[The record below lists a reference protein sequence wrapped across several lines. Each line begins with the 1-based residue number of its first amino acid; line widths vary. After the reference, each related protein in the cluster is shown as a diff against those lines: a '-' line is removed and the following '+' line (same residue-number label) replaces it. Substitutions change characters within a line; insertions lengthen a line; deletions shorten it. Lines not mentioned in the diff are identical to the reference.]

1 MQKLSDLIKNP
12 SGLDSLENYAGEIP
26 EDKWHVLLTRS
37 RDSDILT
44 QSNWRVALKKLDP
57 SGKSVDVEI
66 HRFGH
71 WACGW
76 WEALCVAK
84 DSEAWETVMEL
95 HESLHDYPVLDEEHY
110 SEMETEEANR
120 VWRDLY
126 TPYQRL
132 EHLRS
137 DYGGTENFHNFAD
150 LMQCVRG
157 AFAPFTNDGYYGII
171 G

>member
-12 SGLDSLENYAGEIP
+12 SGLDSLDNYAGEIP
-26 EDKWHVLLTRS
+26 EEKWHVVLTQS
-37 RDSDILT
+37 RDSEILT
-44 QSNWRVALKKLDP
+44 QSNWAVALEELGGE
-57 SGKSVDVEI
+57 SEHIEI

-84 DSEAWETVMEL
+84 DSEAWETAKEI
-95 HESLHDYPVLDEEHY
+95 HDSLSDYPVLDEGHF
-110 SEMETEEANR
+110 SEMEMEEANR
-120 VWRDLY
+120 IWSDCFDPKERVEL
-126 TPYQRL
+126 
-132 EHLRS
+132 LRS
-137 DYGGTENFHNFAD
+137 EGGTEDFNGFAD

-157 AFAPFTNDGYYGII
+157 AFAPFTNNGYYGII

>member
-1 MQKLSDLIKNP
+1 MQKLSDLIKKP
-12 SGLDSLENYAGEIP
+12 SGLDSLDNYAGEIP

-37 RDSDILT
+37 RDSEILT
-44 QSNWRVALKKLDP
+44 QSNWAVALEELGGE
-57 SGKSVDVEI
+57 SEHVEI

-84 DSEAWETVMEL
+84 DREAWETVMKL
-95 HESLHDYPVLDEEHY
+95 HESLHDYPVLDEEHF
-110 SEMETEEANR
+110 SEMEMEEANR
-120 VWRDLY
+120 IWSDCFDPKERVEL
-126 TPYQRL
+126 
-132 EHLRS
+132 LRS
-137 DYGGTENFHNFAD
+137 EGGTENFNGFAA

-157 AFAPFTNDGYYGII
+157 AFAPFTNNGYYGII

>member
-1 MQKLSDLIKNP
+1 MQKLSDLIKKP
-12 SGLDSLENYAGEIP
+12 SGLDSLDNYMGDIP
-26 EDKWHVLLTRS
+26 EDKWHVVLTQS
-37 RDSDILT
+37 RDSEILT
-44 QSNWRVALKKLDP
+44 QSNWAVALEELGGE
-57 SGKSVDVEI
+57 SEHVEI

-84 DSEAWETVMEL
+84 DSEAWETAKEI
-95 HESLHDYPVLDEEHY
+95 HDSLSDYPVLNDEHF

-120 VWRDLY
+120 IWSDCFD
-126 TPYQRL
+126 PKQRVEL
-132 EHLRS
+132 LRS
-137 DYGGTENFHNFAD
+137 EGGTENFHGFAD

-157 AFAPFTNDGYYGII
+157 AFAPFTNNGYYGII

>member
-12 SGLDSLENYAGEIP
+12 SGLDSLDNYAGEIP
-26 EDKWHVLLTRS
+26 EDKWHVVLTQS
-37 RDSDILT
+37 RDSEILT
-44 QSNWRVALKKLDP
+44 KSNWAVALEELGGE
-57 SGKSVDVEI
+57 SEHVEI

-84 DSEAWETVMEL
+84 DSEAWEPAKEM
-95 HESLHDYPVLDEEHY
+95 HDSLSDYPVLDEEHH

-120 VWRDLY
+120 IWSECFDPKERV
-126 TPYQRL
+126 

-137 DYGGTENFHNFAD
+137 EGGTENFNGFAD

-157 AFAPFTNDGYYGII
+157 AFAPFTNNGYYGII

>member
-12 SGLDSLENYAGEIP
+12 SGLDSLDNYAGEIP
-26 EDKWHVLLTRS
+26 EDKWHVVLTQS
-37 RDSDILT
+37 RDSEILT
-44 QSNWRVALKKLDP
+44 QSNWAVALEELGGE
-57 SGKSVDVEI
+57 SEHVEI

-84 DSEAWETVMEL
+84 DSDAWETAKEI
-95 HESLHDYPVLDEEHY
+95 HDSLSDYPVLDEEHY
-110 SEMETEEANR
+110 SEMETEEADR
-120 VWRDLY
+120 IWRDCFDPKERVEL
-126 TPYQRL
+126 
-132 EHLRS
+132 LRS
-137 DYGGTENFHNFAD
+137 EGGDFNGFAD

-157 AFAPFTNDGYYGII
+157 AFAPFTNNGYYGII

>member
-1 MQKLSDLIKNP
+1 MQKLSDLIKKP
-12 SGLDSLENYAGEIP
+12 SGLDSLDNYMGDIP
-26 EDKWHVLLTRS
+26 EEKWHVVLTQS
-37 RDSDILT
+37 RDSEILT
-44 QSNWRVALKKLDP
+44 QSNWAVALEELGGE
-57 SGKSVDVEI
+57 SEHVEI

-84 DSEAWETVMEL
+84 DSEAWETAKEI
-95 HESLHDYPVLDEEHY
+95 HDSLSDYPVLNDEHF

-120 VWRDLY
+120 IWSDCFD
-126 TPYQRL
+126 PKQRVEL
-132 EHLRS
+132 LRS
-137 DYGGTENFHNFAD
+137 EGGTENFHGFAD

-157 AFAPFTNDGYYGII
+157 AFAPFTNNGYYGII

>member
-1 MQKLSDLIKNP
+1 MQKLSDLIKKP
-12 SGLDSLENYAGEIP
+12 SGLDSLDNYMGDIP
-26 EDKWHVLLTRS
+26 EEKWHVVLTQS
-37 RDSDILT
+37 RDSEILT
-44 QSNWRVALKKLDP
+44 QSNWAVALEELGGE
-57 SGKSVDVEI
+57 SEHVEI

-84 DSEAWETVMEL
+84 DSEAWETAKEI
-95 HESLHDYPVLDEEHY
+95 HDSLSDYPVLNDEHF

-120 VWRDLY
+120 IWSDCFD
-126 TPYQRL
+126 PKQRVEL
-132 EHLRS
+132 LRS
-137 DYGGTENFHNFAD
+137 EGGTENFHGFAD

-157 AFAPFTNDGYYGII
+157 AFAPVTNNGYYGII

>member
-1 MQKLSDLIKNP
+1 MQKLSDLIKKP
-12 SGLDSLENYAGEIP
+12 SGFDSLDNYMGDIP
-26 EDKWHVLLTRS
+26 EEKWHVVLTQS
-37 RDSDILT
+37 RDSGILT
-44 QSNWRVALKKLDP
+44 KSNWAVALEELGGE
-57 SGKSVDVEI
+57 SEYVEI

-84 DSEAWETVMEL
+84 DSEAWETAKEI
-95 HESLHDYPVLDEEHY
+95 HDSLSDYPVLNEEHF
-110 SEMETEEANR
+110 SEMEMEEADR

-137 DYGGTENFHNFAD
+137 DDEDTESFHNFAD
-150 LMQCVRG
+150 LMRCVRG
-157 AFAPFTNDGYYGII
+157 AFAPYTNNGYGGII